1 MNDKLK
7 ELKEA
12 IEKIPTYDCIDL
24 TIDNDKLIVEYII
37 AVDTITFE
45 ITIKDDCYIVI
56 EKFYSEITGMT
67 IEGNS
72 KFNTLKEVLDFISIS
87 YTRLD
92 DLIDELEL
100 IQLYASEIVTFEI
113 KDKDTYFLV
122 IRSYYSEE
130 SGITHEDE
138 QTFEN
143 VKEILAYID

>member
-45 ITIKDDCYIVI
+45 ITIKDNCYIVI
-56 EKFYSEITGMT
+56 ERLYSELTGMT

-72 KFNTLKEVLDFISIS
+72 KFNSLEEVLDFI
-87 YTRLD
+87 Y
-92 DLIDELEL
+92 
-100 IQLYASEIVTFEI
+100 
-113 KDKDTYFLV
+113 
-122 IRSYYSEE
+122 
-130 SGITHEDE
+130 
-138 QTFEN
+138 
-143 VKEILAYID
+143 

>member
-1 MNDKLK
+1 MNNKLK

-72 KFNTLKEVLDFISIS
+72 KFNTLKEVLDFI
-87 YTRLD
+87 Y
-92 DLIDELEL
+92 
-100 IQLYASEIVTFEI
+100 
-113 KDKDTYFLV
+113 
-122 IRSYYSEE
+122 
-130 SGITHEDE
+130 
-138 QTFEN
+138 
-143 VKEILAYID
+143 